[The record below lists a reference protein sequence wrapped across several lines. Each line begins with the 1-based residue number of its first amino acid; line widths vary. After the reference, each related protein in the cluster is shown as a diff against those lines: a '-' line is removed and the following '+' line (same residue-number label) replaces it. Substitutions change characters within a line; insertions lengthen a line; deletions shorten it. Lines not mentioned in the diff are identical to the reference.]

1 MLDAQKQLI
10 LTQETTVLICEP
22 MQACLGTCPK
32 DTYSEILKQIDVS
45 GQYGEDASVA
55 LEEAVSES
63 ENNKDAGDIAGDLR
77 RRLQNVTS
85 GNGTQMIALAQPTVG
100 LTGTTSDA
108 MTMACGVTGD
118 PVACSVQKT
127 TVTTYDV
134 GGKTQKCDPDSVELP
149 CLYGRCYPGG
159 DVQSCSPGYQGPKCV
174 RCKSKEQNADCQ
186 DPDNWD
192 EIQLG
197 FYRMNQACVPCPCSW
212 FGFKHFV
219 ACAIFG
225 FFLMLWITDQFDKA
239 EDAAS
244 YLSTLTAPIV
254 IMITFGQTLG
264 LLIDP
269 SVKIPWPPVMTFLMS
284 QMNGLLNVNME
295 MAKPE
300 CTTSFGPWEKMLMT
314 MIAPFALV
322 VFIAIY
328 SILRTTYNYTAE
340 KAKFFAHHRSLHEKK
355 QAEMRDKEAIDGSEG
370 QEGQEAISAVQKLK
384 SVAAAGSVV
393 DLAASVV
400 QEERDAK
407 LRLEKVKLLFSKQ
420 FWAKERQVMTKAV
433 SATTTVITMT
443 TIFYVRACLRPFK
456 CKEDELGLA
465 YMVSSPDVQCIE
477 SNQDWVDMKNMGLI
491 GIWFFA
497 ACYAVIAVSLVRC
510 AWLSTSGRQDE
521 IPNLLANMGFLGD
534 KYEAEFFYWEAVII
548 ARKLGIMIA
557 FFLFNDEEAWLMGT
571 AVVGVALIG
580 HVGARPYEDQ
590 WTDYSEFT
598 TLLAQMLLFVAAPVF
613 KVMNDPEDP
622 ESTVKAARL
631 MFILEATAIASIFG
645 TCCIGLYAEWHV
657 YHMVKGKRGC
667 CQDAM
672 SDEDYKERMIY
683 DRILETRAKQIQLI
697 ERLDGLR
704 GHHEAEERAAK
715 MANMKDDALDDIDKD
730 IHAEEMAKKVAQAIK
745 KKMKSKTARAA
756 ILAARAKRLSVSTAI
771 SELSYTIADLS
782 EKGTLEE
789 FMALMNSLFK
799 DTATLMDCLDKDRDG
814 NISAEEFKAVVN
826 LPIFRQIAGS
836 DRDHIDLDSPSTST
850 KPTGKGDGSFAT
862 FINPLEP
869 ADRVVINP
877 LTEDVNAGGENTPI
891 HT

>member
-1 MLDAQKQLI
+1 
-10 LTQETTVLICEP
+10 
-22 MQACLGTCPK
+22 
-32 DTYSEILKQIDVS
+32 
-45 GQYGEDASVA
+45 
-55 LEEAVSES
+55 
-63 ENNKDAGDIAGDLR
+63 
-77 RRLQNVTS
+77 
-85 GNGTQMIALAQPTVG
+85 
-100 LTGTTSDA
+100 
-108 MTMACGVTGD
+108 
-118 PVACSVQKT
+118 
-127 TVTTYDV
+127 
-134 GGKTQKCDPDSVELP
+134 
-149 CLYGRCYPGG
+149 
-159 DVQSCSPGYQGPKCV
+159 
-174 RCKSKEQNADCQ
+174 
-186 DPDNWD
+186 
-192 EIQLG
+192 
-197 FYRMNQACVPCPCSW
+197 
-212 FGFKHFV
+212 
-219 ACAIFG
+219 
-225 FFLMLWITDQFDKA
+225 
-239 EDAAS
+239 
-244 YLSTLTAPIV
+244 
-254 IMITFGQTLG
+254 
-264 LLIDP
+264 
-269 SVKIPWPPVMTFLMS
+269 
-284 QMNGLLNVNME
+284 
-295 MAKPE
+295 
-300 CTTSFGPWEKMLMT
+300 
-314 MIAPFALV
+314 
-322 VFIAIY
+322 
-328 SILRTTYNYTAE
+328 
-340 KAKFFAHHRSLHEKK
+340 
-355 QAEMRDKEAIDGSEG
+355 
-370 QEGQEAISAVQKLK
+370 
-384 SVAAAGSVV
+384 
-393 DLAASVV
+393 
-400 QEERDAK
+400 
-407 LRLEKVKLLFSKQ
+407 
-420 FWAKERQVMTKAV
+420 
-433 SATTTVITMT
+433 
-443 TIFYVRACLRPFK
+443 
-456 CKEDELGLA
+456 
-465 YMVSSPDVQCIE
+465 
-477 SNQDWVDMKNMGLI
+477 
-491 GIWFFA
+491 
-497 ACYAVIAVSLVRC
+497 
-510 AWLSTSGRQDE
+510 
-521 IPNLLANMGFLGD
+521 
-534 KYEAEFFYWEAVII
+534 
-548 ARKLGIMIA
+548 
-557 FFLFNDEEAWLMGT
+557 
-571 AVVGVALIG
+571 
-580 HVGARPYEDQ
+580 
-590 WTDYSEFT
+590 
-598 TLLAQMLLFVAAPVF
+598 VF